1 MEEDWKEGSLC
12 FYKILQIIV
21 KQVQLQDTLES
32 LDENV
37 HPLTLLEME
46 NKRSQK

>member
-21 KQVQLQDTLES
+21 KQVPLQDTPES
-32 LDENV
+32 SDVNV
-37 HPLTLLEME
+37 HPPILLEME